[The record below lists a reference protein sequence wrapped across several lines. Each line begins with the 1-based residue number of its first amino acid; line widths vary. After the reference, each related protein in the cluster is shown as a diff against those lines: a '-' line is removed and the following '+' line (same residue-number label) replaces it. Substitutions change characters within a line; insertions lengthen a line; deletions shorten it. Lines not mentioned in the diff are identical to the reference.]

1 MENDIHRE
9 RITSG
14 NTCHERVVRYNDIDI
29 STSISEQ
36 SNDVAVD
43 IALRGNLYMSYR
55 IIDACHDSNEDRKL
69 SEARVIHGVFVTS
82 IKETVGNMGVYQS
95 RFAAS
100 VDKLARAHLECN
112 CEYTDDDVIQT
123 LAPMSLPE
131 QTISR
136 VKNLMPVSHVNES
149 SLEQLLS
156 VYAFCDAMSPLYE
169 KFDTDMQ
176 RILDAISTNVP
187 DAIRLITEIKIKTSV
202 NNDASNEIIEFH
214 KKCSDVV
221 KLRLLR
227 DKNIK
232 NGNIPLD
239 VSVDFTCGEYEFPPR
254 IKMMSSFI
262 YECVD
267 TIGGVLVRT
276 IKPFETCENNEVRK
290 IASESDDILRYS

>member
-9 RITSG
+9 CLTSR
-14 NTCHERVVRYNDIDI
+14 NAFHERVVRYNDVDI

-43 IALRGNLYMSYR
+43 IALRGNLYISYR
-55 IIDACHDSNEDRKL
+55 IIDTCHDSNEDRKL
-69 SEARVIHGVFVTS
+69 SEARVIHGIFVTA
-82 IKETVGNMGVYQS
+82 IKATIGNMGAYQS

-100 VDKLARAHLECN
+100 VDKLVRPHLECN
-112 CEYTDDDVIQT
+112 GYTENDIIQT
-123 LAPMSLPE
+123 ITPMCLSE
-131 QTISR
+131 QSVNRI
-136 VKNLMPVSHVNES
+136 KELMPVSHVGES
-149 SLEQLLS
+149 SLDQLLS
-156 VYAFCDAMSPLYE
+156 VYALCDTISSLSE
-169 KFDTDMQ
+169 KFDADMR
-176 RILDAISTNVP
+176 RILDTISTNVP
-187 DAIRLITEIKIKTSV
+187 DAIRLLTEIKIKASV

-214 KKCSDVV
+214 KKCSDVIQ
-221 KLRLLR
+221 LRLLR

-276 IKPFETCENNEVRK
+276 LKPFETCENDEVRK
-290 IASESDDILRYS
+290 IVSESDNILRYS